1 MSSLE
6 NRNYVLDTFF
16 AVETTLLQEFDQFVL
31 ECKDFTDQFYTH
43 YQKQPDS
50 VASKLAF
57 WSNRKQGSRLQK
69 LFNSLNK
76 REEEFDA
83 QLRSIM
89 DESLTNVSSL
99 SLQATHLKSRL
110 LSCIDFNR
118 KEMESLGLQ
127 MTELQ
132 RLSFEL
138 LAGDKDTKEIL
149 HFVNEVIVQGEAQLE
164 RNLIYFPV
172 ESDPGEVVGFST
184 RDRSLVIRRLHMI
197 REVQSQTSQTF
208 AEVLEMY
215 KKHQGILRICQASH
229 NLLREIPPDVLYNLK
244 YDCGKFVNEGT
255 SRSCHMRCIGSPR
268 AVLVGS
274 QVHRDPSLSDKTNGH
289 VVGALEKYFLQ
300 PEDGFNL
307 SDLLRQQP
315 SITTPAENS
324 DDKERG
330 ADRGKRDWLGEATK
344 PAQLSTEWELKQRRG
359 SEAAIT
365 ASPSKLCIRPRTC
378 IPQLQ
383 DLSNAAPNSIC
394 DSADSS
400 SCSTAASSSGTSKEV
415 SCLSSGCVSE
425 ESSCCASPRYKD
437 GKFFHSNI
445 CYTALSGSSN
455 RRGIGDG
462 ELLEHDLE
470 AEVRAEDQEGGAAA
484 TEEKDEEIFYDHTQC
499 CDCSVVDDLGRDCF
513 TRLSAMHRKAA
524 ESFSRLEVLLEI
536 REDLININMA
546 LRARKTF

>member
-6 NRNYVLDTFF
+6 NRNCVLDTFF

-31 ECKDFTDQFYTH
+31 DCKDFTDQFYTH
-43 YQKQPDS
+43 YQKQPES

-118 KEMESLGLQ
+118 KEMDSLGVQ

-172 ESDPGEVVGFST
+172 ESDPGDVVGFST

-208 AEVLEMY
+208 SEVLEMY

-244 YDCGKFVNEGT
+244 YDCGKFVSEGA

-268 AVLVGS
+268 AVLVGA

-300 PEDGFNL
+300 PEDSFKL
-307 SDLLRQQP
+307 SDPLNLQ
-315 SITTPAENS
+315 STNSNTAEIFYDNS
-324 DDKERG
+324 RG
-330 ADRGKRDWLGEATK
+330 SDSLKRTGAGISTE
-344 PAQLSTEWELKQRRG
+344 PIQLSPEWEEKRG
-359 SEAAIT
+359 REKKT
-365 ASPSKLCIRPRTC
+365 AMTETQSKLCILPRTNL
-378 IPQLQ
+378 PQLN
-383 DLSNAAPNSIC
+383 DISVAAPNNIC
-394 DSADSS
+394 DAVDRSS
-400 SCSTAASSSGTSKEV
+400 SYTAMSSSGKSKAA
-415 SCLSSGCVSE
+415 SCISNGCGSE
-425 ESSCCASPRYKD
+425 ESSSCASPRYKD
-437 GKFFHSNI
+437 GKFFHSNT
-445 CYTALSGSSN
+445 CYTAVSGSNN
-455 RRGIGDG
+455 RRGIGDL
-462 ELLEHDLE
+462 ELLGHGLE
-470 AEVRAEDQEGGAAA
+470 ADAKVQEEGGAV
-484 TEEKDEEIFYDHTQC
+484 TEEKDKEISYDHTQC

>member
-6 NRNYVLDTFF
+6 NRNCVLDTFF

-31 ECKDFTDQFYTH
+31 DCKDFTDQFYTH
-43 YQKQPDS
+43 YQKQPES

-118 KEMESLGLQ
+118 KEMDSLGVQ

-149 HFVNEVIVQGEAQLE
+149 HFVNEVIVQGEAQHE

-172 ESDPGEVVGFST
+172 ESDPGDVVGFST

-208 AEVLEMY
+208 SEVLEMY

-244 YDCGKFVNEGT
+244 YDCGKFVNEGA

-268 AVLVGS
+268 AVLVGA

-300 PEDGFNL
+300 PEDSFKL
-307 SDLLRQQP
+307 SDPLNLQP
-315 SITTPAENS
+315 TISNAVEIFYENS
-324 DDKERG
+324 RASDSLKRTG
-330 ADRGKRDWLGEATK
+330 AGISTE
-344 PAQLSTEWELKQRRG
+344 PIQLSPEWEEKRG
-359 SEAAIT
+359 REKETAIT
-365 ASPSKLCIRPRTC
+365 ATQSKLCIQPRTC
-378 IPQLQ
+378 LPQLN
-383 DLSNAAPNSIC
+383 DISIAAPNIVC
-394 DSADSS
+394 DAVDRSS
-400 SCSTAASSSGTSKEV
+400 SYTAVSSSGNSKAA
-415 SCLSSGCVSE
+415 SCISNGCGSE
-425 ESSCCASPRYKD
+425 ESSSCASPRYKD
-437 GKFFHSNI
+437 GKFFHSNT
-445 CYTALSGSSN
+445 CYTAVSGTNN
-455 RRGIGDG
+455 RRGIGDL
-462 ELLEHDLE
+462 ELLGHGLE
-470 AEVRAEDQEGGAAA
+470 AEAKGQEEGGAVS
-484 TEEKDEEIFYDHTQC
+484 EEKDKEVSYDHTQC

>member
-6 NRNYVLDTFF
+6 NRNCVLDTFF

-31 ECKDFTDQFYTH
+31 DCKDFTDQFYTH
-43 YQKQPDS
+43 YQKQPES

-118 KEMESLGLQ
+118 KEMDSLGVQ

-149 HFVNEVIVQGEAQLE
+149 HFVNEVIVQGEAQHE

-172 ESDPGEVVGFST
+172 ESDPGDIVGFST

-208 AEVLEMY
+208 SEVLEMY

-244 YDCGKFVNEGT
+244 YDCGKFVNEGA
-255 SRSCHMRCIGSPR
+255 SRSCHMSCIGSPR
-268 AVLVGS
+268 AVLVGA

-300 PEDGFNL
+300 PEDSFKL
-307 SDLLRQQP
+307 SDPLNLQP
-315 SITTPAENS
+315 TNTNTVEIFYDDSRGS
-324 DDKERG
+324 DNLKRTG
-330 ADRGKRDWLGEATK
+330 AGISTE
-344 PAQLSTEWELKQRRG
+344 PIQLSSEWEEKRG
-359 SEAAIT
+359 REKET
-365 ASPSKLCIRPRTC
+365 AMTATQSKLCIQPRSFLPHLND
-378 IPQLQ
+378 I
-383 DLSNAAPNSIC
+383 SIAAPDSIC
-394 DSADSS
+394 DAVDKSS
-400 SCSTAASSSGTSKEV
+400 SYTAVSSSGNSKAA
-415 SCLSSGCVSE
+415 SCISNGCGSE
-425 ESSCCASPRYKD
+425 ESSSCASPRYKD
-437 GKFFHSNI
+437 GKFFHSNT
-445 CYTALSGSSN
+445 CYTAVSGSNN
-455 RRGIGDG
+455 RRGIGDL
-462 ELLEHDLE
+462 ELLGHGLE
-470 AEVRAEDQEGGAAA
+470 AEAKGQEEGG
-484 TEEKDEEIFYDHTQC
+484 TVSEEKDKEISYDHTQC

>member
-6 NRNYVLDTFF
+6 NRNCVLDTFF

-31 ECKDFTDQFYTH
+31 DCKDFTDQFYTH
-43 YQKQPDS
+43 YQKQPES

-118 KEMESLGLQ
+118 KEMDSLGVQ

-172 ESDPGEVVGFST
+172 ESDPGDVVGFST

-208 AEVLEMY
+208 SEVLEMY

-244 YDCGKFVNEGT
+244 YDCGKFVSEGA

-268 AVLVGS
+268 AVLVGA

-300 PEDGFNL
+300 PEDSFTL
-307 SDLLRQQP
+307 SDPLSLQ
-315 SITTPAENS
+315 STNS
-324 DDKERG
+324 NTVEIFYDNSRG
-330 ADRGKRDWLGEATK
+330 SDSLKRTGAGISTE
-344 PAQLSTEWELKQRRG
+344 PIQLSPEWEEKRG
-359 SEAAIT
+359 REKET
-365 ASPSKLCIRPRTC
+365 AMTATQSKLCVLPRT
-378 IPQLQ
+378 ILPQLNEI
-383 DLSNAAPNSIC
+383 SVEAPNSIC
-394 DSADSS
+394 DAVDRSS
-400 SCSTAASSSGTSKEV
+400 SYTAMSSSGKSKAA
-415 SCLSSGCVSE
+415 SCISNGCGSE
-425 ESSCCASPRYKD
+425 ESSSCASPRYKD
-437 GKFFHSNI
+437 GKFFHSNT
-445 CYTALSGSSN
+445 CYTAVSGSNN
-455 RRGIGDG
+455 RRGIGDL
-462 ELLEHDLE
+462 ELLGHGLAAE
-470 AEVRAEDQEGGAAA
+470 AKDQEEEGAV
-484 TEEKDEEIFYDHTQC
+484 TEEKDKEISYDHTQC

>member
-6 NRNYVLDTFF
+6 NRNCVLDTFF

-31 ECKDFTDQFYTH
+31 DCKDFTDQFYTH
-43 YQKQPDS
+43 YQKQPES

-118 KEMESLGLQ
+118 KEMDSLGVQ

-132 RLSFEL
+132 RLSFQL

-149 HFVNEVIVQGEAQLE
+149 HFVNEVIVQGEAQHE

-172 ESDPGEVVGFST
+172 ESDPGDVVGFST

-208 AEVLEMY
+208 SEVLEMY

-244 YDCGKFVNEGT
+244 YDCGKFVNEGA

-268 AVLVGS
+268 AVLVGA

-300 PEDGFNL
+300 PEDSFKL
-307 SDLLRQQP
+307 SDPLNLQP
-315 SITTPAENS
+315 TISNAVEIFYENS
-324 DDKERG
+324 RASDSLKRTG
-330 ADRGKRDWLGEATK
+330 AGISTE
-344 PAQLSTEWELKQRRG
+344 PIQLSPEWEEKRG
-359 SEAAIT
+359 REKETAIT
-365 ASPSKLCIRPRTC
+365 ATQSKLCIQPRTC
-378 IPQLQ
+378 LPQLN
-383 DLSNAAPNSIC
+383 DISIAAPNIVC
-394 DSADSS
+394 DAVDRSS
-400 SCSTAASSSGTSKEV
+400 SYTAVSSSGNSKAA
-415 SCLSSGCVSE
+415 SCISNGCGSE
-425 ESSCCASPRYKD
+425 ESSSCASPRYKD
-437 GKFFHSNI
+437 GKFFHSNT
-445 CYTALSGSSN
+445 CYTAVSGTNN
-455 RRGIGDG
+455 RRGIGDL
-462 ELLEHDLE
+462 ELLGHGLE
-470 AEVRAEDQEGGAAA
+470 AEAKGQEEGGAVS
-484 TEEKDEEIFYDHTQC
+484 EEKDKEVSYDHTQC